1 MAKIILTEKQVNY
14 IFQRSLIKEGF
25 KKTANTMTAG
35 QKITNLVIPAER
47 KLEEMGMS
55 LFADPSYVSLLPQVA
70 DAIDNG
76 EMILRC
82 KRRMSKKEQE
92 MAKTD
97 GVFLDVDNFADQEA
111 FALVNQY
118 IMGERF
124 RGENKYAEALAKVES
139 ERLNQEAEA
148 REQKKLDNRSDAQ
161 KAIDRNTAAKIDKYM
176 KYFSSPEFT
185 CDAFNYYNNWS
196 DGDFPIPISGESNIV
211 LLNKKLMPYF
221 QKEPDYESYMAIRN
235 KCMELG
241 LFGFD
246 GTAVYAPLVGK
257 PVKNGNGYSFGI
269 NPKTGNKQ
277 VPKGWRDMVMFLREN
292 YNIGVLSVDTD
303 EPKCFFIKVSKR
315 S

>member
-1 MAKIILTEKQVNY
+1 
-14 IFQRSLIKEGF
+14 
-25 KKTANTMTAG
+25 
-35 QKITNLVIPAER
+35 
-47 KLEEMGMS
+47 MS

-76 EMILRC
+76 EMILRS

-97 GVFLDVDNFADQEA
+97 GVFLDVDNFADKEA

-118 IMGERF
+118 IMGEPY
-124 RGENKYAEALAKVES
+124 RGENKYAKALAKVES

-196 DGDFPIPISGESNIV
+196 DGDFPIPISGESNII

-235 KCMELG
+235 KCTELG

-257 PVKNGNGYSFGI
+257 PVKNGNGYLFGI

-292 YNIGVLSVDTD
+292 YNIGTLNVDAN
-303 EPKCFFIKVSKR
+303 EPKCFFIKVYKK
-315 S
+315 

>member
-14 IFQRSLIKEGF
+14 IFQKALIKEGF

-35 QKITNLVIPAER
+35 QKIINLVIPAER

-70 DAIDNG
+70 EAIDSG
-76 EMILRC
+76 DMVLRW
-82 KRRMSKKEQE
+82 KPRMSKKEQE

-97 GVFLDVDNFADQEA
+97 GIFLDVDNFADQEA
-111 FALVNQY
+111 FDLVNQY

-124 RGENKYAEALAKVES
+124 RGENKYAEAIAKVEG
-139 ERLNQEAEA
+139 ERLSQEAEA

-161 KAIDRNTAAKIDKYM
+161 KAIDRNTAAKIDKY
-176 KYFSSPEFT
+176 KTYFSSPEFT

-221 QKEPDYESYMAIRN
+221 QKEPDYESYMSIRN
-235 KCMELG
+235 KCAELG

-257 PVKNGNGYSFGI
+257 PVKNGTGYSFGI

-277 VPKGWRDMVMFLREN
+277 VPQGWRDMIMFLREN
-292 YNIGVLSVDTD
+292 YNIGTLSVDTS
-303 EPKCFFIKVSKR
+303 EPKCFFIKVYKK
-315 S
+315 

>member
-1 MAKIILTEKQVNY
+1 MAKIILTEKQVSY
-14 IFQRSLIKEGF
+14 IFQKSLIKEGF

-55 LFADPSYVSLLPQVA
+55 LFADPSFVSLLPQVA
-70 DAIDNG
+70 YAIDNG
-76 EMILRC
+76 EMVLRW
-82 KRRMSKKEQE
+82 KPRMSKKEQE

-148 REQKKLDNRSDAQ
+148 REQKKLVSRSDAQ

-211 LLNKKLMPYF
+211 LLNEKLMPYF

-235 KCMELG
+235 KCTELG

-292 YNIGVLSVDTD
+292 YNIGVLSVDTSD
-303 EPKCFFIKVSKR
+303 PKCFFIKVYRK
-315 S
+315 

>member
-1 MAKIILTEKQVNY
+1 MAKIILTEKQVSY
-14 IFQRSLIKEGF
+14 IFQKSLINEGF

>member
-1 MAKIILTEKQVNY
+1 MAKIILSESQINY
-14 IFQRSLIKEGF
+14 IIQKALFNEGF
-25 KKTANTMTAG
+25 KKTANTMSAG

-47 KLEEMGMS
+47 KLEQMGMT
-55 LFADPSYVSLLPQVA
+55 LFADPSFVSLLPQVA
-70 DAIDNG
+70 EAIDNG
-76 EMILRC
+76 DMILRW
-82 KRRMSKKEQE
+82 KPRMSKKEQE

-97 GVFLDVDNFADQEA
+97 GVFLDADNFADNEA
-111 FALVNQY
+111 FDLVKQY

-124 RGENKYAEALAKVES
+124 RGENKYAEALAKVVS

-161 KAIDRNTAAKIDKYM
+161 KAIDRNTSAKIEKY
-176 KYFSSPEFT
+176 KNYFSSPEFT

-196 DGDFPIPISGESNIV
+196 DGDFPISISGESNIV
-211 LLNKKLMPYF
+211 LLNKKLMPFF

-235 KCMELG
+235 KCSELG

-257 PVKNGNGYSFGI
+257 PVRNGMGYSFGI

-277 VPKGWRDMVMFLREN
+277 IPKGWKEMIMFLREN
-292 YNIGVLSVDTD
+292 YKIGALNVDETD
-303 EPKCFFIKVSKR
+303 PKCFFIKVYKN
-315 S
+315 

>member
-14 IFQRSLIKEGF
+14 IFQRSLINEGF

-97 GVFLDVDNFADQEA
+97 GVFLDVDNFADKEA

-118 IMGERF
+118 IMGEPY
-124 RGENKYAEALAKVES
+124 RGKNKYAEALAKVES

-148 REQKKLDNRSDAQ
+148 REQKKLDNRSDTQ

-235 KCMELG
+235 KCTELG

-246 GTAVYAPLVGK
+246 GDAVYAPLVGK
-257 PVKNGNGYSFGI
+257 PVRTRIGYSFGI
-269 NPKTGNKQ
+269 NPKTGNEQ
-277 VPKGWRDMVMFLREN
+277 IPKGMNEMIMFLRKN
-292 YNIGVLSVDTD
+292 YKIGALNVDTSD
-303 EPKCFFIKVSKR
+303 PKCFFIKVYRK
-315 S
+315 

>member
-1 MAKIILTEKQVNY
+1 MAKIILSESQINY
-14 IFQRSLIKEGF
+14 IIQKTLFNEGF

-97 GVFLDVDNFADQEA
+97 GVFLDVDNFADKEA

-118 IMGERF
+118 IMGEPY
-124 RGENKYAEALAKVES
+124 RGKNKYAEALAKVES

-148 REQKKLDNRSDAQ
+148 REQKKLDNRSDTQ

-235 KCMELG
+235 KCTELG

-246 GTAVYAPLVGK
+246 GDAVYAPLVGK
-257 PVKNGNGYSFGI
+257 PVRTRIGYSFGI
-269 NPKTGNKQ
+269 NPKTGNEQ
-277 VPKGWRDMVMFLREN
+277 IPKGMNEMIMFLRKN
-292 YNIGVLSVDTD
+292 YKIGALNVDTS
-303 EPKCFFIKVSKR
+303 EPKCFFIKVYRK
-315 S
+315 

>member
-1 MAKIILTEKQVNY
+1 MAKIILTEKQVSY
-14 IFQRSLIKEGF
+14 IFQKSLINEGF

-55 LFADPSYVSLLPQVA
+55 LFADPSFVSLLPQVA

-76 EMILRC
+76 EMILRW
-82 KRRMSKKEQE
+82 KPRMSKKEQE

-118 IMGERF
+118 IMGEPY
-124 RGENKYAEALAKVES
+124 RGKNKYAEALAKVES

-161 KAIDRNTAAKIDKYM
+161 KAIDRNTATKIDKYM

-235 KCMELG
+235 KCTERG

-257 PVKNGNGYSFGI
+257 PVKKGNGYSFGI

-277 VPKGWRDMVMFLREN
+277 IPKGWRDMVMFLREN
-292 YNIGVLSVDTD
+292 YNIGTLNVDAN
-303 EPKCFFIKVSKR
+303 EPKCFFIKVYKK
-315 S
+315 

>member
-1 MAKIILTEKQVNY
+1 
-14 IFQRSLIKEGF
+14 
-25 KKTANTMTAG
+25 
-35 QKITNLVIPAER
+35 
-47 KLEEMGMS
+47 
-55 LFADPSYVSLLPQVA
+55 
-70 DAIDNG
+70 
-76 EMILRC
+76 
-82 KRRMSKKEQE
+82 MSKKKEE
-92 MAKTD
+92 IANTD
-97 GVFLDVDNFADQEA
+97 GVFLDADNFADKEA
-111 FALVNQY
+111 FDLVNQY
-118 IMGERF
+118 IMGEPY
-124 RGENKYAEALAKVES
+124 RGENKYAKALAKVES

-161 KAIDRNTAAKIDKYM
+161 KAIDRNTATKIDKYM

-235 KCMELG
+235 KCTELG

-257 PVKNGNGYSFGI
+257 PVKNGNGYLFGI

-292 YNIGVLSVDTD
+292 YNIGVLSVDTS
-303 EPKCFFIKVSKR
+303 EPKCFFMKVNKR
-315 S
+315 M